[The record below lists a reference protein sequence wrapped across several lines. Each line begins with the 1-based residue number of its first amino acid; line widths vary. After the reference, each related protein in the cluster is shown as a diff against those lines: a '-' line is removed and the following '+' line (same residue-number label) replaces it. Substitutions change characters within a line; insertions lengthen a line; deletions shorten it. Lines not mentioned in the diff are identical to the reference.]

1 MTRYLHAV
9 REWRAPT
16 LRGSRKPNVAR
27 FLNRDSYCD
36 HRNQEYSYGFVQ
48 ARHNW
53 YHRLGEHYH
62 GRPRFHTLARGY
74 YVHE

>member
-16 LRGSRKPNVAR
+16 LRCSRKPNVAR

-74 YVHE
+74 YVHV